1 MNGLNRPARRHR
13 ARRNPDSSKA
23 PPVSGLFFCQ
33 PAPSALSCLLPPTS
47 YLLSLREMHPDLE
60 LLIRLQSLDD
70 ATARAKQTIADMPS
84 EVAALDARLVDKEQQ
99 LAAARQ
105 RLDDCQKAR
114 RELEK
119 QLAAV
124 QTRLSRYK
132 EQLMEVKTNKEYQA
146 MQHEIATAEREVR
159 TIEDRILDR
168 MEEAEQVTKDV
179 KRVEAEV
186 ASERAAGTAET
197 QKLDDLRVT
206 LDAQIERA
214 VGERAELV
222 AGISAE
228 ALAIFDTVAR
238 LRKGVAVVEVR
249 DGHCTV
255 CNVRLRPQ
263 RFLEIRRNDSL
274 IQCESC
280 LRILYYV
287 PPPGGDQAPA
297 DA

>member
-1 MNGLNRPARRHR
+1 
-13 ARRNPDSSKA
+13 
-23 PPVSGLFFCQ
+23 
-33 PAPSALSCLLPPTS
+33 
-47 YLLSLREMHPDLE
+47 MHPDLE
-60 LLIRLQSLDD
+60 RLIALQSLDD

-159 TIEDRILDR
+159 TTEDRILDR
-168 MEEAEQVTKDV
+168 MEEGEEITKDV

-186 ASERAAGTAET
+186 ASERATATTER
-197 QKLDDLRVT
+197 KRLDELRAT
-206 LDAQIERA
+206 LESQIERA
-214 VGERAELV
+214 GGERADLV

-228 ALAIFDTVAR
+228 AMAIFDTVAR
-238 LRKGVAVVEVR
+238 LRKGVVVVEAR
-249 DGHCTV
+249 DGHCMV

-263 RFLEIRRNDSL
+263 RFLEVRRNDSL

-280 LRILYYV
+280 QRILYYV
-287 PPPGGDQAPA
+287 QPPGGDQPAPA
-297 DA
+297 DV

>member
-1 MNGLNRPARRHR
+1 
-13 ARRNPDSSKA
+13 
-23 PPVSGLFFCQ
+23 
-33 PAPSALSCLLPPTS
+33 
-47 YLLSLREMHPDLE
+47 MHPDLE

-84 EVAALDARLVDKEQQ
+84 EVTALDARLVDKEQQ

-105 RLDDCQKAR
+105 RLDDCQRAR

-159 TIEDRILDR
+159 TTEDRILDR
-168 MEEAEQVTKDV
+168 MEEGEEITKDV

-186 ASERAAGTAET
+186 ASERAAVTAAKK
-197 QKLDDLRVT
+197 QLDELRVT

-214 VGERAELV
+214 AGDRADLV

-228 ALAIFDTVAR
+228 VMAIFDAVAR
-238 LRKGVAVVEVR
+238 KRSGVAVVEAR
-249 DGHCTV
+249 DGHCSV

-263 RFLEIRRNDSL
+263 RFLEVRRNDDL

-280 LRILYYV
+280 QRILYYV
-287 PPPGGDQAPA
+287 VPPGGEPPVPA

>member
-1 MNGLNRPARRHR
+1 
-13 ARRNPDSSKA
+13 
-23 PPVSGLFFCQ
+23 
-33 PAPSALSCLLPPTS
+33 
-47 YLLSLREMHPDLE
+47 MHPDLE